1 MNNRIKQIRNSQ
13 GLTQIQFGE
22 RIGVKG
28 NTITNY
34 ENNMRTP
41 SEAVILSICREFNVN
56 ETWLRTGKGK
66 MFITKTRAEEIE
78 GFVKEVLQ
86 EDSDFRRRVI
96 SVLARMTP
104 DEWELVERKARE
116 IFEETKNTSQ
126 TPVQDAEE
134 AYIKNFGSAKREE
147 STASS
152 STSDTPNDAG
162 GMVG

>member
-1 MNNRIKQIRNSQ
+1 MNNRIKQIRNSH

-41 SEAVILSICREFNVN
+41 SEAVILSICREFDVN

-66 MFITKTRAEEIE
+66 MFITKTWAEEIE

-104 DEWELVERKARE
+104 DEWGLLERKARE
-116 IFEETKNTSQ
+116 IFEETKNASQ
-126 TPVQDAEE
+126 EPAPDAEE
-134 AYIKNFGSAKREE
+134 E
-147 STASS
+147 
-152 STSDTPNDAG
+152 
-162 GMVG
+162 